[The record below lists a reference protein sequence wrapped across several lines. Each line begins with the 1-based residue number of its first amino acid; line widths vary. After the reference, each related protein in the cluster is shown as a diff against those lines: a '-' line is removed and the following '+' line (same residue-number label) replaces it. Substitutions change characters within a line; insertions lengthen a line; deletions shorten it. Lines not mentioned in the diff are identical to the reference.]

1 MDNSIQARPVD
12 RTGLIG
18 PVLTGGFFS
27 AVVLWITWFVTHL
40 PWLQVPEHISLPVLL
55 ATWLIALTFAAG
67 RAAAAAGRNT
77 TLIGVLVGLT
87 SAVPIL
93 PLLGTKTSELANAS
107 DPSVVNVRPDAWMIA
122 LGFVA
127 AGAALGLIGGLVRSV
142 LPRSTV
148 EQRDWLPHFAL
159 VAIASIA
166 PLLFVGGLV
175 TSTSSGMA
183 VPDWPNTFGS
193 NMFLYPL
200 GPRAAA
206 PIYLEH
212 SHRLFG
218 TLAGFTTLVLMIGVL
233 TSRRTSWE
241 KALVVGIFSLV
252 CVQGI
257 LGGTRVNLDSRV
269 TAMIHGVLA
278 QLIFGLLA
286 ALATYMSAGYAH
298 AHSVTSPS
306 SRKFRILA
314 TAALHTTIFQLIMGA
329 IYRHFRHV
337 HVLYTHIALSLV
349 VLIAG
354 TAAGFVA
361 LAIASERAGDTSR
374 LLRNLGRATVVVVFL
389 QFLLGW
395 AAFLAAGS
403 GPSAGTPWEALIRT
417 AHQANGALF
426 LLLVAANFVLARRL
440 AKPVGV

>member
-1 MDNSIQARPVD
+1 VDKSIPAHPVN
-12 RTGLIG
+12 RTSLIG
-18 PVLTGGFFS
+18 PVLTGGFFA
-27 AVVLWITWFVTHL
+27 AVVLWVTWFITHL
-40 PWLQVPEHISLPVLL
+40 PWLQVPEHISLPILL
-55 ATWLIALTFAAG
+55 GVWLVALTFAAG
-67 RAAAAAGRNT
+67 RAAAAAHRS
-77 TLIGVLVGLT
+77 TLAIGAMVGLA
-87 SAVPIL
+87 SAIPIL
-93 PLLGTKTSELANAS
+93 PLLGTKTSELANAA

-122 LGFVA
+122 LGFLG
-127 AGAALGLIGGLVRSV
+127 AGTALGVIGGVVRSM
-142 LPRSTV
+142 LPASKV
-148 EQRDWLPHFAL
+148 ESRDWLPHFAL
-159 VAIASIA
+159 VAIASVA

-233 TSRRTSWE
+233 TSRRSGWE

-257 LGGTRVNLDSRV
+257 LGGTRVNLDSRLM
-269 TAMIHGVLA
+269 AMIHGVLA

-286 ALATYMSAGYAH
+286 ALATYMSAAYAQ
-298 AHSVTSPS
+298 AGDLTSPS
-306 SRKFRILA
+306 GRKFRMLA
-314 TAALHTTIFQLIMGA
+314 TAALHTMVLQLVMGA
-329 IYRHFRHV
+329 FYRHFRHI

-349 VLIAG
+349 VVIAC
-354 TAAGFVA
+354 TAGAFVA
-361 LAIASERAGDTSR
+361 IAIANARSGATGRTLGH
-374 LLRNLGRATVVVVFL
+374 LGRATIVVVFL

-403 GPSAGTPWEALIRT
+403 GPSAGTPWEAIDRT
-417 AHQANGALF
+417 AHQANGALL

-440 AKPVGV
+440 PRLG